1 LAWYE
6 ANSEVKT
13 FVVKAN
19 RPVLALGRKSPGETE
34 KTQLDLEWDLEWDLE
49 PLQKPLALS

>member
-19 RPVLALGRKSPGETE
+19 RPVLALRRKSPGETE
-34 KTQLDLEWDLEWDLE
+34 KTTTGFGVGSGVGSGT
-49 PLQKPLALS
+49 LAKAIGLS